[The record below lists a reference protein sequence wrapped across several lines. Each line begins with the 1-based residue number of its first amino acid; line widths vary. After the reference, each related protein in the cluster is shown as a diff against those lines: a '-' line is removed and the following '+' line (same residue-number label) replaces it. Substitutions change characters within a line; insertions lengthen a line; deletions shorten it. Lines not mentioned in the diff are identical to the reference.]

1 MSPLKSA
8 SKWLGGCLAL
18 LLMAAGPAFAQTG
31 TITGTVTDATTGQ
44 PLVGAQVVVVG
55 TNLSVPTNQ
64 SGRFLIPGVAAGER
78 QVRASMI
85 GYGAKTFT
93 VTVTA
98 GATAVQDFAL
108 EMSAIELEGL
118 VVNAATG
125 REQRRREVGNSVGTV
140 NVDNVQLAPIT
151 NTAQLLQGKVAGAT
165 ILQSSGMTG
174 TGARVRIRGANSIS
188 LSNAPLIVIDGVRVE
203 SSESSLGF
211 GVGGQTPSR
220 LNDINPAD
228 IETIE
233 VLKGPAAS
241 ALYGTA
247 AANGVIQITTKRGRA
262 GQADFR
268 IWTEYGT
275 LKQATTF
282 PDNVIAVGNLV
293 VRDSTGNVVSNGV
306 GRCDII
312 RRAIGNNPTGNEV
325 GCTGVTDTY
334 RFNPLE
340 NPETSPLRDGLRR
353 STGVSISGGN
363 DGLTYYI
370 SGGFD
375 NESGVLPDNKL
386 ERIRVQANTRG
397 QFGEKLAVTSTISYL
412 NSDLQLPQSDNALYG
427 LTGMALSGSALPSNV
442 ENFQGYADD
451 IKFFYDWKTF
461 QRYSRIQGAINADYR
476 PATWL
481 SVNGTVGL
489 DRYAREEV
497 NRLPRVTAYTVF
509 GGVYTNGFI
518 QNYNY
523 DIWDLTAN
531 GSATATFN
539 LSPDVI
545 STTSV
550 GTQYLREHLHQVYAF
565 GASLSPGVE
574 ESLAGATSDYDA
586 SEANTL
592 NATIAAFVQQ
602 QFAWRD
608 RLFVSGALRGDQNTA
623 FGMNTEWIW
632 YPSVSAS
639 WVVSEE
645 SFFPELPGLNNLRLR
660 AAYGQSGLRPGPTDA
675 IQSFATAVTRAGGAD
690 APGIAFSGIGN
701 PDLRPERSSEWEFGF
716 ETDFLQ
722 GRLGVEATYF
732 SKKSTDELVSKP
744 LPPSIG
750 SASSRYENIGR
761 VDNSGFELGLNTQPV
776 RNENLVWN
784 LNLSGSFIKNELVDL
799 GTDARGE
806 PIPDIVFGLGS
817 TQRHKEGYPLGSYF
831 HYPISYND
839 ANGDG
844 LLSPSEVQV
853 RTDTVVYL
861 GSPMPK
867 REMNLTTDIQIRD
880 WVRVGAL
887 IDYKGGHKLLNGLRA
902 WRCATNRDFNCEALY
917 DENTPLDQQ
926 AASVAQSVYSN
937 TYTGFVEDADF
948 VKLRE
953 LSVTFMVPRDF
964 TSQFGLKGLSLT
976 LAGRNLKTWTDYS
989 GLDPELN
996 YAGQSNFT
1004 AAEFYTL
1011 PPSRYFT
1018 VRFDANF

>member
-1 MSPLKSA
+1 MNPRKLMA
-8 SKWLGGCLAL
+8 SWLGGCLAVL
-18 LLMAAGPAFAQTG
+18 LAAVPAFAQTG
-31 TITGTVTDATTGQ
+31 TITGTVTDQATGA

-55 TNLSVPTNQ
+55 TNLSVSTNQ
-64 SGRFLIPGVAAGER
+64 SGRYLIPGVPAGER
-78 QVRASMI
+78 QVRAVLI
-85 GYGAKTFT
+85 GYGQKTFT
-93 VTVTA
+93 VTVRPGESTI
-98 GATAVQDFAL
+98 QDFAL
-108 EMSAIELEGL
+108 EVSAIELDAL

-174 TGARVRIRGANSIS
+174 SGTRVRIRGANSIS

-211 GVGGQTPSR
+211 GVGGQAPSR

-233 VLKGPAAS
+233 ILKGPAAS

-268 IWTEYGT
+268 VWTEYGT
-275 LKQATTF
+275 LNQATEF
-282 PDNVIAVGNLV
+282 PDNVIAVGTT
-293 VRDSTGNVVSNGV
+293 VRDSAGTLVYKTD
-306 GRCDII
+306 RCDII
-312 RRAIGNNPTGNEV
+312 RLAIGANPTGNDV
-325 GCTGVTDTY
+325 GCTGITETY

-340 NPETSPLRDGLRR
+340 NPDVSPLRQGIRR
-353 STGVSISGGN
+353 SAGASVSGGN
-363 DGLTYYI
+363 EGMTYYV
-370 SGGFD
+370 SSSFD

-397 QFGEKLAVTSTISYL
+397 QFGEKLAVSTSISYL
-412 NSDLQLPQSDNALYG
+412 NNDLQLPQSDNALYG
-427 LTGMALSGSALPSNV
+427 LTGMALSGSALPENV
-442 ENFQGYADD
+442 EDYNGFADD
-451 IKFFYDWKTF
+451 LKFFYDWKTF

-476 PATWL
+476 PTTWL

-497 NRLPRVTAYTVF
+497 NRLPRVTAYSVF

-531 GSATATFN
+531 ASATATFN
-539 LSPDVI
+539 ISPDLM

-550 GTQYLREHLHQVYAF
+550 GSQYLREHLHQIYAF
-565 GASLSPGVE
+565 GASLTPGVE
-574 ESLAGATSDYDA
+574 TSLAGATSDFEA
-586 SEANTL
+586 GEANTL
-592 NATIAAFVQQ
+592 NATLGAFVQQ
-602 QFAWRD
+602 QFSWRD
-608 RLFVSGALRGDQNTA
+608 RVFLSGALRGDQNTA
-623 FGMNTEWIW
+623 FGMNTDWIW
-632 YPSVSAS
+632 YPSLSMS

-645 SFFPELPGLNNLRLR
+645 SFFPQLPGLNGLRLR

-675 IQSFATAVTRAGGAD
+675 IQSFATAITRVGSAD
-690 APGIAFSGIGN
+690 APAIAFSAIGN
-701 PDLRPERSSEWEFGF
+701 PDLRPERSTEWEFGF
-716 ETDFLQ
+716 ESEFFD
-722 GRLGVEATYF
+722 GRLGLEATYF
-732 SKKSTDELVSKP
+732 SKSSTDALVSKP

-750 SASSRYENIGR
+750 SAGSRYENIGR
-761 VDNSGFELGLNTQPV
+761 VDNNGFEFALNTQPV
-776 RNENLVWN
+776 RSQDLVWSV
-784 LNLSGSFIKNELVDL
+784 NLSSSFINNELVDL

-831 HYPISYND
+831 HFPITYED

-867 REMNLTTDIQIRD
+867 REVSLSTDLRIRD
-880 WVRVGAL
+880 WVRIGAL
-887 IDYKGGHKLLNGLRA
+887 VDYKGGHKLLNALRA
-902 WRCATNRDFNCEALY
+902 WRCSTNRDGNCAALY
-917 DENTPLDQQ
+917 DPNTPLDQQ

-948 VKLRE
+948 IKLRE
-953 LSVTFMVPRDF
+953 VSVTFMVPSSYVNR
-964 TSQFGLKGLSLT
+964 FGLKGLSLT

-1004 AAEFYTL
+1004 VAEFYTL

-1018 VRFDANF
+1018 MRFDANF

>member
-1 MSPLKSA
+1 MNPRKLMA
-8 SKWLGGCLAL
+8 SWLGGCLAVL
-18 LLMAAGPAFAQTG
+18 IAAVPAFAQTG
-31 TITGTVTDATTGQ
+31 TITGTVTDQSTGA

-55 TNLSVPTNQ
+55 TNLSVSTNQ
-64 SGRFLIPGVAAGER
+64 SGRYLIPGVPAGER
-78 QVRASMI
+78 QVRAVLI
-85 GYGAKTFT
+85 GYGQKTFT
-93 VTVTA
+93 VTVRVGEST
-98 GATAVQDFAL
+98 VQDFAL
-108 EMSAIELEGL
+108 EMSAIELDAL

-140 NVDNVQLAPIT
+140 NVENVQLAPIT

-174 TGARVRIRGANSIS
+174 SGTRVRIRGANSIS

-211 GVGGQTPSR
+211 GVGGQAPSR

-233 VLKGPAAS
+233 ILKGPAAS

-268 IWTEYGT
+268 VWTEYGT
-275 LKQATTF
+275 LQKGATF
-282 PDNVIAVGNLV
+282 PDNVVAVGNLV
-293 VRDSTGNVVSNGV
+293 VRDENGDVVSDGV

-312 RRAIGNNPTGNEV
+312 RLAIGNNPTGNQV
-325 GCTGVTDTY
+325 GCTGITETY

-340 NPETSPLRDGLRR
+340 NADVSPMRDGLRR
-353 STGVSISGGN
+353 SAGVSVSGGN
-363 DGLTYYI
+363 EGMTYYV
-370 SGGFD
+370 SSSFD
-375 NESGVLPDNKL
+375 NETGVLPDNKL

-397 QFGEKLAVTSTISYL
+397 HFGEKLAITTSIAYL
-412 NSDLQLPQSDNALYG
+412 NNDLQLPQSDNALYG
-427 LTGMALSGSALPSNV
+427 LTGMALSGSALPQNV
-442 ENFQGYADD
+442 EDYQGFADD

-476 PATWL
+476 PVTWL

-497 NRLPRVTAYTVF
+497 NRLPRITAYSVF

-531 GSATATFN
+531 ASATATFN
-539 LSPDVI
+539 ISPDLV

-550 GTQYLREHLHQVYAF
+550 GSQYLREHLHQIYAF
-565 GASLSPGVE
+565 GASLTPGVE
-574 ESLAGATSDYDA
+574 TSLAGATSDFEA
-586 SEANTL
+586 GEANTL
-592 NATIAAFVQQ
+592 NATIGAFVQQ
-602 QFAWRD
+602 QFGWRD
-608 RLFVSGALRGDQNTA
+608 RVFLSGALRGDQNTA

-632 YPSVSAS
+632 YPSVSLS
-639 WVVSEE
+639 WVVSDE
-645 SFFPELPGLNNLRLR
+645 SFFPQLSGLNGLRLR
-660 AAYGQSGLRPGPTDA
+660 AAYGQSGLRPGPSDA
-675 IQSFATAVTRAGGAD
+675 IQSFATAVTRVGSAD

-701 PDLRPERSSEWEFGF
+701 PDLRPERSTEWELGF
-716 ETDFLQ
+716 ESEFLD
-722 GRLGVEATYF
+722 GRLGLEATYF
-732 SKKSTDELVSKP
+732 SKSSTDALVSKP

-750 SASSRYENIGR
+750 SAGSRYENIGR
-761 VDNSGFELGLNTQPV
+761 VDNSGFELALNAQPV
-776 RNENLVWN
+776 RSQNLTWSV
-784 LNLSGSFIKNELVDL
+784 NLSSSFINNELVDL

-831 HYPISYND
+831 HFPITYED
-839 ANGDG
+839 VNGDG
-844 LLSPSEVQV
+844 LLSPNEVQV

-867 REMNLTTDIQIRD
+867 REMSLATDLRIRD
-880 WVRVGAL
+880 WVRIGAL
-887 IDYKGGHKLLNGLRA
+887 VDYKGGHKLLNGLRA
-902 WRCATNRDFNCEALY
+902 WRCSTNRDYNCAALY
-917 DENTPLDQQ
+917 DPSTPLDQQ
-926 AASVAQSVYSN
+926 AASVAQSFYSN

-948 VKLRE
+948 IKLRE
-953 LSVTFMVPRDF
+953 VSVTFMMPASYINRI
-964 TSQFGLKGLSLT
+964 GLKGLSLT

-989 GLDPELN
+989 GLDPEVN

-1004 AAEFYTL
+1004 VAEFYTL

-1018 VRFDANF
+1018 MRFDANF